1 MAALELVRGY
11 VWIRMESLTV
21 FEDIIQL
28 VYQEI
33 WRPSSRNGIEMKTRR
48 V

>member
-28 VYQEI
+28 VY
-33 WRPSSRNGIEMKTRR
+33 
-48 V
+48 